1 MTASGATCK
10 ALMHK
15 IDIILPLYR
24 PKHGWDEHVRENI
37 RELRAFFGTK
47 ASLRFVIVDDG
58 SGQGAFDPAAL
69 ERVKNDAGDFQFL
82 TYEPNRG
89 KGYAVRFAA
98 ARSESDYI
106 VYTDGD
112 FPFGWRGVADA
123 WNELEGG
130 ADVVMGVRD
139 SGYSAA
145 LSPGRKLL
153 SSCVRLLNRALLGMP
168 VRYLDTQAGLK
179 GFNGRGRKAFLA
191 VKTET
196 FLFDTEF
203 ILIAWTH
210 KLKIDTVPLTLRPGL
225 HFSRMG
231 VSVMIREL
239 WHFFRI
245 LWEFRILRKKV
256 VSFDPLPVS
265 EK

>member
-1 MTASGATCK
+1 
-10 ALMHK
+10 MHK
-15 IDIILPLYR
+15 IDIILPLYH

-37 RELRAFFGTK
+37 RELRAFFGEK

-69 ERVKNDAGDFQFL
+69 DRVKAEAGNFQFL

-89 KGYAVRFAA
+89 KGYAVRYAA
-98 ARSESDYI
+98 TRSEADYI

-112 FPFGWRGVADA
+112 FPFGWSGVADA
-123 WNELEGG
+123 WRKLEEG

-139 SGYSAA
+139 SGYAAA

-168 VRYLDTQAGLK
+168 GRFLDTQAGLK
-179 GFNGRGRKAFLA
+179 GFNRRGRQAFLA
-191 VKTET
+191 VETET

-210 KLKIDTVPLTLRPGL
+210 GLKIETAPLTLRPGL

-231 VSVMIREL
+231 FSVMFREL
-239 WHFFRI
+239 GHFFRI
-245 LWEFRILRKKV
+245 LWKFRVLRKKV
-256 VSFDPLPVS
+256 VSFDPLPDPG
-265 EK
+265 K

>member
-1 MTASGATCK
+1 
-10 ALMHK
+10 MHK

-24 PKHGWDEHVRENI
+24 PKPGWDEHVRENI
-37 RELRAFFGTK
+37 RELRASFEGK
-47 ASLRFVIVDDG
+47 AALRFLIVDDG
-58 SGQGAFDPAAL
+58 SGPGAFDPAAL
-69 ERVKNDAGDFQFL
+69 DRVKADAGDFEFL
-82 TYEPNRG
+82 AYEPNRG
-89 KGYAVRFAA
+89 KGYAVRYAA
-98 ARSESDYI
+98 ARAQADFV

-123 WNELEGG
+123 WSRLENG

-139 SGYSAA
+139 SGYSSA

-168 VRYLDTQAGLK
+168 GRYLDTQAGLK
-179 GFNGRGRKAFLA
+179 GFNRRGLQAFLA
-191 VKTET
+191 TKTET

-210 KLKIDTVPLTLRPGL
+210 GLKIETVPLTLRPGL

-231 VSVMIREL
+231 VAVMCREL
-239 WHFFRI
+239 GHFFRI
-245 LWEFRILRKKV
+245 LWKFRVLRKRV
-256 VSFDPLPVS
+256 VTFDTPS
-265 EK
+265 DGGK

>member
-1 MTASGATCK
+1 
-10 ALMHK
+10 MHK
-15 IDIILPLYR
+15 IDIILPLYH

-37 RELRAFFGTK
+37 RELRAFFGTGK

-69 ERVKNDAGDFQFL
+69 DRVKKEAGDFQFL

-89 KGYAVRFAA
+89 KGYAIRFAVS
-98 ARSESDYI
+98 RSESDFI

-123 WNELEGG
+123 WKKLEAG

-139 SGYSAA
+139 SGYAAA

-153 SSCVRLLNRALLGMP
+153 SSCVRLLNRVLLGMP
-168 VRYLDTQAGLK
+168 CRFLDTQAGLK
-179 GFNGRGRKAFLA
+179 GFNGRGRSAFLA
-191 VKTET
+191 VETET

-210 KLKIDTVPLTLRPGL
+210 RLKMDSVPLTLRPGL

-231 VSVMIREL
+231 FSVMIREL
-239 WHFFRI
+239 LHFFRI
-245 LWEFRILRKKV
+245 LWKFRILKKRV
-256 VSFDPLPVS
+256 IALEPLPVP